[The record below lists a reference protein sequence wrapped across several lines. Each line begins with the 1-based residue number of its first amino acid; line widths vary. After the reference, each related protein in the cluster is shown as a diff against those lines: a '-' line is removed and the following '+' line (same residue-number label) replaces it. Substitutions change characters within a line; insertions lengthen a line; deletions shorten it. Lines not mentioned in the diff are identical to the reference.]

1 MTVTVTAGSKRIGMI
16 VGGGFYFD
24 AYKEFYPEPTAF
36 EVEGCDAKGSISGGA
51 IVGTIA
57 GYVYN
62 NSTVADDCTADVTV
76 IGDASPEKA
85 GGDKDHYP
93 LDTL

>member
-1 MTVTVTAGSKRIGMI
+1 MTVAVTAGSKRIGMI

-36 EVEGCDAKGSISGGA
+36 EVKDCGAKGSISGGA

-76 IGDASPEKA
+76 NGAASLKKI
-85 GGDKDHYP
+85 GGDKSSDP
-93 LDTL
+93 LSTL